1 MYGYHLLCTYGCVK
15 CTYVRKYYIYITDNY
30 MTERTYIDFFKKI
43 CNIIKITFI
52 FSSVIIKIHTA
63 AVVKYHPFNSSLEEV
78 LVLVLCHLNCM
89 NRKLTSWCLYNF
101 FLITKGCDVKCHICH
116 VTSGFAFFV
125 FTFFSEIKSIYRV
138 YQSMVV
144 QLM

>member
-1 MYGYHLLCTYGCVK
+1 MYVHMYTV
-15 CTYVRKYYIYITDNY
+15 TDSY

-63 AVVKYHPFNSSLEEV
+63 AVVKYHPFNSFLEEV

-89 NRKLTSWCLYNF
+89 NRKLTSWYLYN
-101 FLITKGCDVKCHICH
+101 FLITKECDVKCHVCH
-116 VTSGFAFFV
+116 VTSGLHFLYLFQRLRNFLV
-125 FTFFSEIKSIYRV
+125 K
-138 YQSMVV
+138 
-144 QLM
+144 

>member
-1 MYGYHLLCTYGCVK
+1 
-15 CTYVRKYYIYITDNY
+15 

-78 LVLVLCHLNCM
+78 LVRHLNCM

-116 VTSGFAFFV
+116 VTSGLHFLYLFQLQNFISV
-125 FTFFSEIKSIYRV
+125 IKFIY
-138 YQSMVV
+138 YTYHSMVV
-144 QLM
+144 QNVQLM